1 MIYLL
6 ALKVWKQ
13 RTWSEI
19 KVGDYVKVT
28 EDEFFPAD
36 LLFLCSS
43 NTNGTCFV
51 ETSSLDGEVTRSEK
65 QKTKK
70 HEKLKSYF
78 YLQKL
83 LSNTKHF
90 GSNFPKKDQKLQR

>member
-70 HEKLKSYF
+70 
-78 YLQKL
+78 QKQK
-83 LSNTKHF
+83 TKKT
-90 GSNFPKKDQKLQR
+90 NKNKNKKNKKTKKQKKKKIKIRN